1 MKDQHSVGASGELAT
16 LAELARKSA
25 HELNNLLTIV
35 RMNAELLVSDLAKRG
50 WTGQEAQEIIA
61 AADRAEIL
69 TRALL
74 ESARRATPRQR

>member
-1 MKDQHSVGASGELAT
+1 MKNQNSAGAAGELAR

-35 RMNAELLVSDLAKRG
+35 RMNAELLASDLAKRG
-50 WTGQEAQEIIA
+50 WTGQETQEIIA
-61 AADRAEIL
+61 AAERAETL

-74 ESARRATPRQR
+74 ESARRAPPR